1 MARTVLQW
9 VTALLAKI
17 DAQTA
22 YAVPYE
28 QRYRNEY
35 TLPLLIR
42 EYAEVYGVGAV
53 NGLMGIQPPRA
64 GTAAVV
70 VDAFVERLNVK
81 GAQSDD
87 SAAVRLVENAW
98 QDNDLD
104 VMHREA
110 HRESMIKRTAFAQVS
125 RSADGSRAI
134 VGIDAAEQVA
144 VHRMPGPPYD
154 VDAALKVWT
163 DEWTGRRRAR
173 LWLPGVDYDLT
184 ETGILARDP
193 EGGPLSTW
201 MVVGDPRP
209 TGLPGVPVVEFPAQA
224 RLLVD
229 PVSEIEPIVTHVD
242 IVDLIEGLMVFAGHF
257 GAVPIRWAT
266 GLEVPRDPKD
276 PTKPLLGPDGK
287 PLIGFNPR
295 ADHLW
300 ASTSADAKF
309 GQLTPASLESFV
321 SWAQH
326 ASMRIRAK
334 TGVAS
339 TYLSL
344 DLKSHMSAELLKT
357 DEAPMV
363 RRTNAKGRDGTYGQA
378 WRRVMQLILQI
389 EDPTSRARVVPRW
402 EDPQTRIESQDA
414 DVFSKLAPHL
424 GALHT
429 AENVLGWSKPEAEAA
444 VAAASEAKIAA
455 DPFAGLLGKP
465 LIGDSTGDR

>member
-35 TLPLLIR
+35 TLPFLIR

-53 NGLMGIQPPRA
+53 NGLMSIQPPRA

-87 SAAVRLVENAW
+87 SAAVKLVEDAW

-276 PTKPLLGPDGK
+276 PTKPLLGSDGK

-424 GALHT
+424 GALHA
-429 AENVLGWSKPEAEAA
+429 AEKVLGWSRPEAEAA

-465 LIGDSTGDR
+465 LIGDPAGDR

>member
-35 TLPLLIR
+35 TLPFLIR

-53 NGLMGIQPPRA
+53 NGLMSIQPPRA
-64 GTAAVV
+64 GTAAMV

-87 SAAVRLVENAW
+87 SAAVKLVEDAW

-201 MVVGDPRP
+201 MVMGDPRP

-229 PVSEIEPIVTHVD
+229 PVSEIEPILTHVD

-276 PTKPLLGPDGK
+276 PTKPLLGSDGK

-295 ADHLW
+295 ADHTW
-300 ASTSADAKF
+300 VSTSADAKF

-424 GALHT
+424 GALHA
-429 AENVLGWSKPEAEAA
+429 AEKALGWSRPEAEAA

>member
-35 TLPLLIR
+35 TLPFLIR
-42 EYAEVYGVGAV
+42 EYAEVYGADAV
-53 NGLMGIQPPRA
+53 NGLMSIQPPRT

-87 SAAVRLVENAW
+87 SAAVKLVEDAW
-98 QDNDLD
+98 EDNDLD

-125 RSADGSRAI
+125 RSADGRRAI

-276 PTKPLLGPDGK
+276 PTKPLLGPNGK

-295 ADHLW
+295 ADHTW
-300 ASTSADAKF
+300 VSTSADAKF

-389 EDPTSRARVVPRW
+389 EDPTSSARVVPRW

-429 AENVLGWSKPEAEAA
+429 AEKVLGWSRPEAEAA
-444 VAAASEAKIAA
+444 VAAASEARIAA

-465 LIGDSTGDR
+465 LIGDPAGDR

>member
-35 TLPLLIR
+35 TLPFLIR

-53 NGLMGIQPPRA
+53 NGLMSIQPPRA

-87 SAAVRLVENAW
+87 SAAVKLVEDAW

-193 EGGPLSTW
+193 EGGQLSTW
-201 MVVGDPRP
+201 MVTGDPRP

-424 GALHT
+424 GALHA
-429 AENVLGWSKPEAEAA
+429 AENVLGWSRPEAEAA

>member
-35 TLPLLIR
+35 TLPFLIR

-87 SAAVRLVENAW
+87 SAAVKLVEDAW

-363 RRTNAKGRDGTYGQA
+363 LRTNAKGRDGTYGQA

-429 AENVLGWSKPEAEAA
+429 AENVLGWSRPEAEAA

>member
-35 TLPLLIR
+35 TLPFLIR
-42 EYAEVYGVGAV
+42 EYAEVYGAGAV

-87 SAAVRLVENAW
+87 SAAVKLVEYAW
-98 QDNDLD
+98 EDNDLD

-276 PTKPLLGPDGK
+276 PTKPLLGSDGK

-389 EDPTSRARVVPRW
+389 EDPTSRARVAPRW
-402 EDPQTRIESQDA
+402 EAPQTRIESQDA

-429 AENVLGWSKPEAEAA
+429 AEKVLGWSKPEAEAA

-465 LIGDSTGDR
+465 LIGDPAGDR

>member
-35 TLPLLIR
+35 TLPFLIR

-53 NGLMGIQPPRA
+53 NGLMSIQPPRA

-87 SAAVRLVENAW
+87 SAAVKLVEDAW

-300 ASTSADAKF
+300 ASTSANAKF

-363 RRTNAKGRDGTYGQA
+363 RRVNAMGRDGSYGQG
-378 WRRVMQLILQI
+378 WRRVQRWILMI
-389 EDPTSRARVVPRW
+389 EDPTSKARVSPIW
-402 EDPQTRIESQDA
+402 ANPETRIETQDA
-414 DVFSKLAPHL
+414 DVYAKLAPSL
-424 GALHT
+424 GART
-429 AENVLGWSKPEAEAA
+429 VAEKVLGWSPEEAERGVAEASATAA
-444 VAAASEAKIAA
+444 QR
-455 DPFAGLLGKP
+455 DPLGFNLKTGAFGAGSG
-465 LIGDSTGDR
+465 S

>member
-35 TLPLLIR
+35 TLPFLIR

-87 SAAVRLVENAW
+87 SAAVRLVEDAW

-201 MVVGDPRP
+201 MVMGDPRP

-229 PVSEIEPIVTHVD
+229 PVSEIEPILTHVD

-276 PTKPLLGPDGK
+276 PTKPLLGSDGK

-295 ADHLW
+295 ADHTW
-300 ASTSADAKF
+300 VSTSADAKF

-424 GALHT
+424 GALHA
-429 AENVLGWSKPEAEAA
+429 AEKVLGWSRPEAEAA

>member
-35 TLPLLIR
+35 TLPFLIR

-87 SAAVRLVENAW
+87 SAAVRLVEDAW

-429 AENVLGWSKPEAEAA
+429 AENVLGWSRPEAEAA

-465 LIGDSTGDR
+465 LIGDHAGDR

>member
-1 MARTVLQW
+1 MTRTVLQW
-9 VTALLAKI
+9 ASLLLAKI
-17 DAQTA
+17 DAQRA
-22 YAVPYE
+22 YATPFE
-28 QRYRNEY
+28 ARYRNEY
-35 TLPLLIR
+35 TLPFLIR
-42 EYAEVYGVGAV
+42 EYAEVYGDSSVA
-53 NGLMGIQPPRA
+53 GLMAIQPPRA

-70 VDAFVERLNVK
+70 VDAYVERLTVR
-81 GAQSDD
+81 GAQSDNP
-87 SAAVRLVENAW
+87 AAVKLVEEAW
-98 QDNDLD
+98 LDNDLD

-125 RSADGSRAI
+125 RSTDGRAI

-163 DEWTGRRRAR
+163 DEWTGRRKGR
-173 LWLPGVDYDLT
+173 LWLPGVDYDLA
-184 ETGILARDP
+184 ETGVLAPDP
-193 EGGPLSTW
+193 QGGPLSTW
-201 MVVGDPRP
+201 MVVGEPRK
-209 TGLPGVPVVEFPAQA
+209 TGLPVVPVVEFPAQA

-257 GAVPIRWAT
+257 GAVPIRYTT
-266 GLEVPRDPKD
+266 GLDVPRDPKD
-276 PTKPLLGPDGK
+276 PAKPLLGPDGK
-287 PLIGFNPR
+287 PAIGFNPR

-300 ASTSADAKF
+300 VSTSKDAKF
-309 GQLTPASLESFV
+309 GQLEPASLESFV
-321 SWAQH
+321 AWAQH

-363 RRTNAKGRDGTYGQA
+363 RRTNAKGRNGTYGQA
-378 WRRVMQLILQI
+378 WRRVMQLMLMI
-389 EDPTSRARVVPRW
+389 EDPTSKARVVPRW

-414 DVFSKLAPHL
+414 DVFAKLAPHL
-424 GALHT
+424 GAQQT
-429 AENVLGWSKPEAEAA
+429 AQRVLGWSSEEAESGVAESA
-444 VAAASEAKIAA
+444 KAKAAAI
-455 DPFAGLLGKP
+455 DPMVALLGGSMTDAAS
-465 LIGDSTGDR
+465 GDE